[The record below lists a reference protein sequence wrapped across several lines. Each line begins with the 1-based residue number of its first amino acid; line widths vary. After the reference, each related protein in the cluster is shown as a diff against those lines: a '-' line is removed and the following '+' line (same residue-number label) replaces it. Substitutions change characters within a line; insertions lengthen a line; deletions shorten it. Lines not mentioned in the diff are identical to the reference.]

1 MQEGGVVN
9 PGPLAS
15 DSLSQ
20 QTSSASPLLPT
31 EGSTDSGTPEGTF
44 NFNLLS
50 EDFRAAIGL
59 DIPTLDIPPAF
70 MDFQYRDEEGNLDAD
85 RTFQEYLLQNRTIQ
99 PPVFDENFDG
109 QISEDGTIMFN
120 NQEDLDSYRAYVESM
135 RKEQDEILQD
145 FNSQVESYSSDV
157 DNFNLNR
164 QSYLEKMGRLAT
176 AESLSEALKFR
187 NSQTGEY
194 DLSKLQLNEQKDVQY
209 KVPGVGI
216 TNRAN
221 IKADDLLDYS
231 NYFVPSK
238 TESLL
243 TALETG
249 APTHRNVVSGDG
261 SIVQAPLGSSAILTE
276 EGERWMATSID
287 PEALE
292 LLRNKQY
299 APERVARANDL
310 KKRIDSLSKADDL
323 STGQK
328 MALRDMRVAFEDVK
342 TALSEDL
349 EFTEEEFNDARKSV
363 WARLNREK
371 ALENIVLDFD
381 EWKNL
386 SSQGLQDVISGQTED
401 QLRDSYQDYKG
412 DMEVA
417 IYQDLLT
424 DPSAM
429 LAASYFGDDGFRLFL
444 DDRDAALG
452 ERNTRFQDARL
463 SSRAGIIDLKGSI
476 DAFMTD
482 ASKFETVGTGSI
494 KGGTALRRRVSEEKA
509 DQIEQ
514 EYFAREA
521 ERRLE
526 IQNILDKQT
535 KYATAARFIDTFGQA
550 ALVNDQTQIEDFLQI
565 KSQTRKDIEF
575 VDFVLPAIQSLPQ
588 SAAAQVAGAAAG
600 LATANPYVGAGV
612 TMGIMQG
619 LVTSKTYYNS
629 YLDPRFDDLSES
641 QRRMYAIAFGAAE
654 SAGEGLDYLT
664 MRAGGKLISGGV
676 TGRAIQDAFGRGVYN
691 RFTYLGGRQYETR
704 SALGFAKDLFLGT
717 AGAMGLNVGGE
728 YIAEGGTGLLQY
740 IFERKALGEPI
751 DWAEAMDIAH
761 HDGRI
766 GMYAGLFSGG
776 AITSLQLSVAGI
788 ESTLF
793 EERFNAKAQMLA
805 LAQYIRSGA
814 MDGVENQQDH
824 EQLRRDQ
831 QKLADQKAGRITMSP
846 QEIQDTRDNIGRLT
860 DKAARENQR
869 LANQFEKLRQ
879 EGRFDVIAEM
889 IAMDNREMFLD
900 WALSFDKRQIVVD
913 ASGRA
918 RTKDG
923 RFAGGYGSRMD
934 SQLQGITEQQKKKFR
949 EELNELRA
957 LKKVRRVMVD
967 LGMVVGTP
975 ISSGRASLVAQTE
988 SPEQGYILL
997 ADEEGNMVLNIDE
1010 ATLEA
1015 LPQEQQELLK
1025 EAAEYAVNAKGQAR
1039 IVVHTNKRSLQIATG
1054 VKNAA
1059 YLEASEEQRRNGMQD
1074 EVHVLLEDGGEVR
1087 YRTDLVH
1094 EAGHFRFRDSVNDD
1108 AARKKMVEE
1117 LTQLANQKP
1126 GSFLNELYNAV
1137 QDAYKGKSV
1146 EDQEKELINHF
1157 VQAVAQGATVVKNSV
1172 LKADL
1177 SELTGGL
1184 ERWGMADLFGKKK
1197 VSSLDA
1203 VIMAQQFAQEVS
1215 KTTELYGAF
1224 TRQDFENLAE
1234 HQKQQ
1239 QELEQKQYSPQEEG
1253 EVDDSI
1259 AAMESRTLGGST
1271 FLQNAT
1277 IQYSQVFDDL
1287 SPGGRGKQRQRFKEI
1302 TVKDYNHFRNF
1313 YIKMTGNGSVPS
1325 NMMAMKYEKDGK
1337 VYNLRP
1343 PRLRTDRQGNIIQ
1356 MQAPKI
1362 EGYNA
1367 RVVRTRVE
1375 SAQFEKEGLE
1385 ALGAKNDLLR
1395 EEFSKSVVVGMT
1407 NPDSFF
1413 PLELLQRKNETGIP
1427 LHRGLSAQERLAAT
1441 DHAIANIQALN
1452 RSDITRE
1459 QVKERGRWL
1468 SIEDN
1473 QDIFNMAGGE
1483 YQTREQKIDLLQEGA
1498 EGLGLF
1504 AYEMFPAGSNVRE
1517 DRHRHFGLA
1526 TNEELD
1532 SALSF
1537 LKNARSGVKLETPL
1551 RDISKPLENKIIGS
1565 KNAVRTIPDS
1575 ELKNI
1580 GLEYV
1585 SESVYDALVT
1595 QYGIDFMRTVV
1606 ITAHNLDRTRVGPV
1620 KAKMTLPEG
1629 GQSSF
1634 SSANNKDSG
1643 LVGGPAGPAHLAEKG
1658 VALLHSNTNAASSQ
1672 EIVKN
1677 AEIAA
1682 QQGYLGYALLFRVL
1696 SEKNSFNNPKVM
1708 SILIDMLIQYSEQ
1721 SDAGRARV
1729 AEVIESFMENT
1740 YASEEIDISVFIPS
1754 EMRDDSQQGV
1764 ESYKYTQSVFD
1775 RYKMYIL
1782 KGVLDSEGLSVQDGK
1797 LKVSEEGVIN
1807 LLNLLKGASEKIG
1820 FGDRGAFVSKIL
1832 QSKGGVSAKGNFVSE
1847 QQFLDAI
1854 NDPKFKNAES
1864 GDVVAVSFADIST
1877 DENGLL
1883 RTQPVEDITKN
1894 ISGVDK
1900 GRVAYKFGV
1909 MGSAGFKLVKKFMP
1923 PTPELPFEPR
1933 AKMTTKGTLQQTGV
1947 DAKSLESRRLGGRV
1961 YVEGGDSWTASTAT
1975 PYGAALQRA
1984 ALRFQDKFSDVMLLQ
1999 QDIEVFRGS
2008 KVPQSQDFEMAMDT
2022 YYGIVRNDLENI
2034 EGFLNDINTKRKSF
2048 GITSDQLSDYLYA
2061 RHAIERNKFISDR
2074 TEGANESGSGMTNER
2089 AEEILNE
2096 LESAEMRILAN
2107 DVYKIIEYTR
2117 NFMVDGGL
2125 ETRSIVEEWRNR
2137 FENYVPLNGL
2147 AVDEMDEATTHY
2159 PTGGAGMA
2167 IYGPSVRKA
2176 VGRESKTGANIIG
2189 NVVMQAMATAQR
2201 ARKDQAMLKL
2211 YRLIDNN
2218 PNSDVWSVHGPK
2230 NPIMSMGKR
2239 LSDQQAKARQDV
2251 VPIRI
2256 NGKQHFIKF
2265 KDVSHAQALNG
2276 MTVEKLDATSRAMA
2290 KYTGFLRNSYTVYNP
2305 AFFISNFARD
2315 FQSAIYNA
2323 AAEIERE
2330 GGILEGYGL
2339 SVKDFNKALA
2349 KTTFTSLGMLLKS
2362 AHGGDMS
2369 AEMQAYMEEWEASGG
2384 RTGWSYSDTLN
2395 KLVTELGDKTVD
2407 KSKTGEAV
2415 ARAWGSTGGAM
2426 LGYVESINEAFEN
2439 SIRLAAY
2446 IEARKAGM
2454 TKERSAQLS
2463 KNITVNFNKSGN
2475 LTPSINS
2482 YFLFF
2487 NAAVQGMSRFNRSF
2501 GNLKSEVDEKGDKRG
2516 AIGRLPASVK
2526 MGVGIIMFEYAK
2538 TIINVLM
2545 SAVDD
2550 DDELYY
2556 TKIADYRK
2564 QRGSIFML
2572 GPRDPLVVPL
2582 PYGMNLF
2589 NNIGTMLGEMTMG
2602 VRSPESAAAFFALS
2616 AHASFSPISFGQGDN
2631 LLATA
2636 VSTALPSAL
2645 KPAAEVAFNSTY
2657 FGGKVFQEQYPFG
2670 TETPEYTLA
2679 FRSPDFVVDMAQ
2691 YLNEMSGGREKISG
2705 DMNFNPDP
2713 YYYLLISLTGGAG
2726 KFASDVVDL
2735 GYTGSQVVK
2744 NAINET
2750 TDSKGFLQALID
2762 TEKPRIRRS
2771 DIPIVKILY
2780 GEASRFFDY
2789 DLFIENRQDV
2799 EQFVAQAKAYQEGED
2814 VTVEGLNFVGI
2825 NQLRKDLKS
2834 TEEML
2839 DAIRSFKK
2847 QLRDSDE
2854 IDYIK
2859 RMNMLYDL
2867 GEEERKAI
2875 MYFNARYY
2883 DLRGQYV
2890 DPKPQGLIP
2899 TETVKQALGIYE
2911 Q

>member
-9 PGPLAS
+9 PDLQAS

-20 QTSSASPLLPT
+20 QTLSASPLLPT
-31 EGSTDSGTPEGTF
+31 EGSTGSDTPEGTF
-44 NFNLLS
+44 NFGLLRP
-50 EDFRAAIGL
+50 EFQDAMGL
-59 DIPTLDIPPAF
+59 EIPDLQLPEIITN
-70 MDFQYRDEEGNLDAD
+70 FQYRDEEGKIDFQGAFDAYALEREGD
-85 RTFQEYLLQNRTIQ
+85 DPDDILSGFQSEIQTPVIQAAEAYDASIPEFNVRSNQYLQ
-99 PPVFDENFDG
+99 
-109 QISEDGTIMFN
+109 
-120 NQEDLDSYRAYVESM
+120 
-135 RKEQDEILQD
+135 
-145 FNSQVESYSSDV
+145 
-157 DNFNLNR
+157 
-164 QSYLEKMGRLAT
+164 KMARMAT
-176 AESLSEALKFR
+176 PESLSSALKVR
-187 NSQTGEY
+187 DVQTGEY

-209 KVPGVGI
+209 KVPGIGL
-216 TNRAN
+216 TNQAM
-221 IKADDLLDYS
+221 IMADDLLDYS
-231 NYFVPSK
+231 KYFERGEDDKGRTISV
-238 TESLL
+238 
-243 TALETG
+243 
-249 APTHRNVVSGDG
+249 
-261 SIVQAPLGSSAILTE
+261 LTE
-276 EGERWMATSID
+276 EGQRWMATEVD
-287 PEALE
+287 PEAMN
-292 LLRNKQY
+292 LLRERQY
-299 APERVARANDL
+299 SPERIQRANAL
-310 KKRIDSLSKADDL
+310 KAKIDNLEGMEEL
-323 STGQK
+323 STGQR
-328 MALRDMRVAFEDVK
+328 MGLRDLKKKFEEVK
-342 TALSEDL
+342 SALSEELD
-349 EFTEEEFNDARKSV
+349 FTEEDFNNARKSV
-363 WARLNREK
+363 WTTLNREK
-371 ALENIVLDFD
+371 ALSNVVLEFD

-386 SSQGLQDVISGQTED
+386 SSRGLQDIRAGQTED
-401 QLRDSYQDYKG
+401 QLKDSYQDYKG
-412 DMEVA
+412 EMEVA
-417 IYQDLLT
+417 IYKDLLN

-429 LAASYFGDDGFRLFL
+429 LAASYFKDDGFKLFL
-444 DDRDAALG
+444 DDRETALG
-452 ERNTRFQDARL
+452 ERNSRFEDARL
-463 SSRAGIIDLKGSI
+463 SWKAGIIDLQGSI
-476 DAFMTD
+476 DA
-482 ASKFETVGTGSI
+482 VGLDLATSGPKYYTSAGMLGPTSAMP
-494 KGGTALRRRVSEEKA
+494 KAKSEAEA
-509 DQIEQ
+509 ERLEQ
-514 EYFAREA
+514 EYFAREI
-521 ERRLE
+521 ERRGE
-526 IQNILDKQT
+526 IAELLDQQT
-535 KYATAARFIDTFGQA
+535 KYATAAKFIDVFGQS
-550 ALVNDQTQIEDFLQI
+550 ALVNDGSQLESFMDI
-565 KSQTRKDIEF
+565 KSQTRQDIEF
-575 VDFVLPAIQSLPQ
+575 VDYVLPAIQSLPQ
-588 SAAAQVAGAAAG
+588 SGAAQLAGIAAGAV
-600 LATANPYVGAGV
+600 TANPYVGASV

-629 YLDPRFDDLSES
+629 YLDPSFNDLPES

-664 MRAGGKLISGGV
+664 MRAGAKLISGGV
-676 TGRAIQDAFGRGVYN
+676 TGRAIQDAFGRGVYS
-691 RFTYLGGRQYETR
+691 RFTYLGAGNYETR
-704 SALGFAKDLFLGT
+704 TALGFAKDLFLGT
-717 AGAMGLNVGGE
+717 AGAMGLNAGGE
-728 YIAEGGTGLLQY
+728 YIAEGATGLLQY

-766 GMYAGLFSGG
+766 GIYAGLFSGG
-776 AITSLQLSVAGI
+776 GITSVQLAKAGI

-805 LAQYIRSGA
+805 RAQYIRSGA

-824 EQLRRDQ
+824 EELKRDQ
-831 QKLADQKAGRITMSP
+831 KKLADQEAGRITMSP
-846 QEIQDTRDNIGRLT
+846 QEVQDTRDNIGRLT
-860 DKAARENQR
+860 EKAARENQR
-869 LANQFEKLRQ
+869 LADQFEKLRQ
-879 EGRFDVIAEM
+879 AGRYDLIAEL
-889 IAMDNREMFLD
+889 IALDNREMFLD

-913 ASGRA
+913 GMGAA
-918 RTKDG
+918 RTEDG
-923 RFAGGYGSRMD
+923 RLASGYGSRMD
-934 SQLQGITEQQKKKFR
+934 SQLQGITEEQKEKYRK
-949 EELNELRA
+949 ELNEVRSRKRMARGFMEAGQDWNRLYLDENNVLRGEQ
-957 LKKVRRVMVD
+957 LSR
-967 LGMVVGTP
+967 
-975 ISSGRASLVAQTE
+975 ISSRAYLNTQTE
-988 SPEQGYILL
+988 SAENGFVLL
-997 ADEEGNMVLNIDE
+997 ADEEGNMVLNIDK
-1010 ATLEA
+1010 ATLES
-1015 LPQEQQELLK
+1015 LPQEQQELLE
-1025 EAAEYAVNAKGQAR
+1025 EAAQYAVNAKGGAR
-1039 IVVHTNKRSLQIATG
+1039 VVVHNTRESLKKATG
-1054 VKNAA
+1054 VSNAA
-1059 YLEASEEQRRNGMQD
+1059 YLEASEEQRRNGVQD
-1074 EVHVLLEDGGEVR
+1074 EIHVVLEEGGAEQFRV
-1087 YRTDLVH
+1087 DLVH
-1094 EAGHFRFRDSVNDD
+1094 EMGHFRFRDAVNNE
-1108 AARKKMVEE
+1108 ASRKKMVAEITE
-1117 LTQLANQKP
+1117 LANKRP
-1126 GSFLNELYNAV
+1126 GSFVSELYRAV
-1137 QDAYKGKSV
+1137 QDYYSERSI
-1146 EDQEKELINHF
+1146 EDVEKELINHF
-1157 VQAVAQGATVVKNSV
+1157 VQAVAQGATVVNNKV
-1172 LKADL
+1172 LSADL
-1177 SELTGGL
+1177 SQITGGL
-1184 ERWGMADLFGKKK
+1184 ERWGLADLFGTKKIT
-1197 VSSLDA
+1197 SLDA
-1203 VIMAQQFAQEVS
+1203 IIIAQQFAREIS
-1215 KTTELYGAF
+1215 KTSEFYGAF

-1239 QELEQKQYSPQEEG
+1239 KELEQKQYSPQEEG

-1259 AAMESRTLGGST
+1259 VAMESRTLGGGNT

-1277 IQYSQVFDDL
+1277 ITYLQMFDDL
-1287 SPGGRGKQRQRFKEI
+1287 SPRARGEQRARTKEV
-1302 TVKDYNHFRNF
+1302 TVKDYNHFRNL

-1325 NMMAMKYEKDGK
+1325 NMMKMRYEKDGK

-1343 PRLRTDRQGNIIQ
+1343 PRLRTDRQGNIIE
-1356 MQAPKI
+1356 MKAPKI

-1367 RVVRTRVE
+1367 RTVRNRVNR
-1375 SAQFEKEGLE
+1375 AQFEKQGLR
-1385 ALGAKNDLLR
+1385 ALQAKNDLLR
-1395 EEFSKSVVVGMT
+1395 QEFNSSVVKGLT
-1407 NPDSFF
+1407 NSESFM
-1413 PLELLQRKNETGIP
+1413 PLELLQRKNETGMP
-1427 LHRGLSAQERLAAT
+1427 LHSGLNAQERLAAT

-1459 QVKERGRWL
+1459 QIEERGKWL

-1473 QDIFNMAGGE
+1473 QDIFNMAGGK
-1483 YQTREQKIDLLQEGA
+1483 YQTRAEKIDLLQEGA
-1498 EGLGLF
+1498 EELGLF

-1537 LKNARSGVKLETPL
+1537 LKNARAGVKLETPL
-1551 RDISKPLENKIIGS
+1551 RNISKPLENKILGS
-1565 KNAVRTIPDS
+1565 KNALRTIPDS

-1580 GLEYV
+1580 ATQYV

-1595 QYGIDFMRTVV
+1595 QYGIDFMRNVV

-1620 KAKMTLPEG
+1620 RAKMTLPEG
-1629 GQSSF
+1629 GQFSF
-1634 SSANNKDSG
+1634 SSTNNKDSG

-1658 VALLHSNTNAASSQ
+1658 VSLLHSNTNAASSQ

-1708 SILIDMLIQYSEQ
+1708 SILIDMLIQYSQQ
-1721 SDAGRARV
+1721 SNAGRARV

-1740 YASEEIDISVFIPS
+1740 YASEEIDIEVFIPS

-1764 ESYKYTQSVFD
+1764 ESYKYTQSIFD

-1797 LKVSEEGVIN
+1797 LKVSEAGVIN

-1832 QSKGGVSAKGNFVSE
+1832 QSKGGVSAKGNFISE

-1854 NDPKFKNAES
+1854 NDPKFKNAEA

-1961 YVEGGDSWTASTAT
+1961 YVEGGDSWTASTPT
-1975 PYGAALQRA
+1975 PYGSTLQVA
-1984 ALRFQDKFSDVMLLQ
+1984 ALRFQDKFSDVLLLQ
-1999 QDIEVFRGS
+1999 QDVEVFKGS

-2022 YYGIVRNDLENI
+2022 YYGIVRKDLEDI
-2034 EGFLNDINTKRKSF
+2034 EGFLEAINTKRKSF
-2048 GITSDQLSDYLYA
+2048 NITSNQLSDYLYA
-2061 RHAIERNKFISDR
+2061 RHAIERNKFIFDR
-2074 TEGANESGSGMTNER
+2074 TDGENESGSGMTNER
-2089 AEEILNE
+2089 AEEILDE

-2211 YRLIDNN
+2211 YRLIDSN
-2218 PNSDVWSVHGPK
+2218 PNSSVWSVHGPK

-2239 LSDQQAKARQDV
+2239 LNDQQAKARQDV

-2276 MTVEKLDATSRAMA
+2276 MTVEKLDVTSRTMA

-2315 FQSAIYNA
+2315 FHSALYNA

-2339 SVKDFNKALA
+2339 SVKDFNKALT
-2349 KTTFTSLGMLLKS
+2349 KTTFTTLGMLLKS
-2362 AHGGDMS
+2362 THGGDMS
-2369 AEMQAYMEEWEASGG
+2369 AEMQAYMEEWQASGG

-2395 KLVTELGDKTVD
+2395 KLVEELEDKTVD
-2407 KSKTGEAV
+2407 KSKAGEAV
-2415 ARAWGSTGGAM
+2415 AKAWGTTGGAM
-2426 LGYVESINEAFEN
+2426 LGYVESINDAFEN

-2446 IEARKAGM
+2446 IEARRAGM

-2463 KNITVNFNKSGN
+2463 KNITVNFNKSGT
-2475 LTPSINS
+2475 LSPSINS

-2487 NAAVQGMSRFNRSF
+2487 NAAVQGMARFNRTF
-2501 GNLKSEVDEKGDKRG
+2501 GALKSEVDEKGDKRG
-2516 AIGRLPASVK
+2516 AIGRLPAPVK
-2526 MGVGIIMFEYAK
+2526 MGAGIIMFEYAK
-2538 TIINVLM
+2538 AIINILI
-2545 SAVDD
+2545 SGVDD

-2572 GPRDPLVVPL
+2572 GPRDPLIVPL
-2582 PYGMNLF
+2582 PYGMNMF
-2589 NNIGTMLGEMTMG
+2589 NNIGTVLGEMTMG
-2602 VRSPESAAAFFALS
+2602 VRSPESAAAFLALS

-2657 FGGKVFQEQYPFG
+2657 FGGKVYQEQYPFG

-2705 DMNFNPDP
+2705 DINFNPDP

-2726 KFASDVVDL
+2726 KFAADVVDL

-2750 TDSKGFLQALID
+2750 TDSKGFLEALRD
-2762 TEKPRIRRS
+2762 TEKPVIRRN

-2789 DLFIENRQDV
+2789 DLFTENRKDV

-2814 VTVEGLNFVGI
+2814 VTVEGLNFVGV
-2825 NQLRKDLKS
+2825 NQLKSDLKQ
-2834 TEEML
+2834 TEDML
-2839 DAIRSFKK
+2839 TAIRDFKK
-2847 QLRDSDE
+2847 QLRDNDE

-2883 DLRGQYV
+2883 DLRGQYI

-2899 TETVKQALGIYE
+2899 VETVKQALGIYE
-2911 Q
+2911 

>member
-9 PGPLAS
+9 PDLQAS

-20 QTSSASPLLPT
+20 QTLSASPLLPT
-31 EGSTDSGTPEGTF
+31 EGSTGSDTPEGTF
-44 NFNLLS
+44 NFGLLRP
-50 EDFRAAIGL
+50 EFQDAMGL
-59 DIPTLDIPPAF
+59 EIPDLQLPEIITN
-70 MDFQYRDEEGNLDAD
+70 FQYRDEEGKIDFQGAFDAYALEREGD
-85 RTFQEYLLQNRTIQ
+85 DPDDILSGFQSEIQTPVIQAAEAYDASIPEFNVRSNQYLQ
-99 PPVFDENFDG
+99 
-109 QISEDGTIMFN
+109 
-120 NQEDLDSYRAYVESM
+120 
-135 RKEQDEILQD
+135 
-145 FNSQVESYSSDV
+145 
-157 DNFNLNR
+157 
-164 QSYLEKMGRLAT
+164 KMARMAT
-176 AESLSEALKFR
+176 PESLSSALKVR
-187 NSQTGEY
+187 DVQTGEY

-209 KVPGVGI
+209 KVPGIGL
-216 TNRAN
+216 TNQAM
-221 IKADDLLDYS
+221 IMADDLLDYS
-231 NYFVPSK
+231 KYFERGEDDKGRTISV
-238 TESLL
+238 
-243 TALETG
+243 
-249 APTHRNVVSGDG
+249 
-261 SIVQAPLGSSAILTE
+261 LTE
-276 EGERWMATSID
+276 EGQRWMATEVD
-287 PEALE
+287 PEAMN
-292 LLRNKQY
+292 LLRERQY
-299 APERVARANDL
+299 SPERIQRANAL
-310 KKRIDSLSKADDL
+310 KAKIDNLEGMEEL
-323 STGQK
+323 STGQR
-328 MALRDMRVAFEDVK
+328 MGLRDLKKKFEEVK
-342 TALSEDL
+342 SALSEELD
-349 EFTEEEFNDARKSV
+349 FTEEDFNNARKSV
-363 WARLNREK
+363 WTTLNREK
-371 ALENIVLDFD
+371 ALSNVVLEFD

-386 SSQGLQDVISGQTED
+386 SSRGLQDIRAGQTED
-401 QLRDSYQDYKG
+401 QLKDSYQDYKG
-412 DMEVA
+412 EMEVA
-417 IYQDLLT
+417 IYKDLLN

-429 LAASYFGDDGFRLFL
+429 LAASYFKDDGFKLFL
-444 DDRDAALG
+444 DDRETALG
-452 ERNTRFQDARL
+452 ERNSRFEDARL
-463 SSRAGIIDLKGSI
+463 SWKAGIIDLQGSI
-476 DAFMTD
+476 DA
-482 ASKFETVGTGSI
+482 VGLDLATSGPKYYTSAGMLGPTSAMP
-494 KGGTALRRRVSEEKA
+494 KAKSEAEA
-509 DQIEQ
+509 ERLEQ
-514 EYFAREA
+514 EYFAREI
-521 ERRLE
+521 ERRGE
-526 IQNILDKQT
+526 IAELLDQQT
-535 KYATAARFIDTFGQA
+535 KYATAAKFIDVFGQS
-550 ALVNDQTQIEDFLQI
+550 ALVNDGSQLESFMDI
-565 KSQTRKDIEF
+565 KSQTRQDIEF
-575 VDFVLPAIQSLPQ
+575 VDYVLPAIQSLPQ
-588 SAAAQVAGAAAG
+588 SGAAQLAGIAAGAV
-600 LATANPYVGAGV
+600 TANPYVGASV

-629 YLDPRFDDLSES
+629 YLDPSFNDLPES

-664 MRAGGKLISGGV
+664 MRAGAKLISGGV
-676 TGRAIQDAFGRGVYN
+676 TGRAIQDAFGRGVYS
-691 RFTYLGGRQYETR
+691 RFTYLGAGNYETR
-704 SALGFAKDLFLGT
+704 TALGFAKDLFLGT
-717 AGAMGLNVGGE
+717 AGAMGLNAGGE
-728 YIAEGGTGLLQY
+728 YIAEGATGLLQY

-766 GMYAGLFSGG
+766 GIYAGLFSGG
-776 AITSLQLSVAGI
+776 GITSVQLAKAGI

-805 LAQYIRSGA
+805 RAQYIRSGA

-824 EQLRRDQ
+824 EELKRDQ
-831 QKLADQKAGRITMSP
+831 KKLADQEAGRITMSP
-846 QEIQDTRDNIGRLT
+846 QEVQDTRDNIGRLT
-860 DKAARENQR
+860 EKAARENQR
-869 LANQFEKLRQ
+869 LADQFEKLRQ
-879 EGRFDVIAEM
+879 AGRYDLIAEL
-889 IAMDNREMFLD
+889 IALDNREMFLD

-913 ASGRA
+913 GMGAA
-918 RTKDG
+918 RTEDG
-923 RFAGGYGSRMD
+923 RLASGYGSRMD
-934 SQLQGITEQQKKKFR
+934 SQLQGITEEQKEKYRK
-949 EELNELRA
+949 ELNEVRSRKRMARGFMEAGQDWNRLYLDENNVLRGEQ
-957 LKKVRRVMVD
+957 LSR
-967 LGMVVGTP
+967 
-975 ISSGRASLVAQTE
+975 ISSRAYLNTQTE
-988 SPEQGYILL
+988 SAENGFVLL
-997 ADEEGNMVLNIDE
+997 ADEEGNMVLNIDK
-1010 ATLEA
+1010 ATLES
-1015 LPQEQQELLK
+1015 LPQEQQELLE
-1025 EAAEYAVNAKGQAR
+1025 EAAQYAVNAKGGAR
-1039 IVVHTNKRSLQIATG
+1039 VVVHNTRESLKKATG
-1054 VKNAA
+1054 VSNAA
-1059 YLEASEEQRRNGMQD
+1059 YLEASEEQRRNGVQD
-1074 EVHVLLEDGGEVR
+1074 EIHVVLEEGGAEQFRV
-1087 YRTDLVH
+1087 DLVH
-1094 EAGHFRFRDSVNDD
+1094 EMGHFRFRDAVNNE
-1108 AARKKMVEE
+1108 ASRKKMVAEITE
-1117 LTQLANQKP
+1117 LANKRP
-1126 GSFLNELYNAV
+1126 GSFVSELYRAV
-1137 QDAYKGKSV
+1137 QDYYSERSI
-1146 EDQEKELINHF
+1146 EDVEKELINHF
-1157 VQAVAQGATVVKNSV
+1157 VQAVAQGATVVNNKV
-1172 LKADL
+1172 LSADL
-1177 SELTGGL
+1177 SQITGGL
-1184 ERWGMADLFGKKK
+1184 ERWGLADLFGTKKIT
-1197 VSSLDA
+1197 SLDA
-1203 VIMAQQFAQEVS
+1203 IIIAQQFAREIS
-1215 KTTELYGAF
+1215 KTSEFYGAF

-1239 QELEQKQYSPQEEG
+1239 KELEQKQYSPQEEG

-1259 AAMESRTLGGST
+1259 VAMESRTLGGGNT

-1277 IQYSQVFDDL
+1277 ITYLQMFDDL
-1287 SPGGRGKQRQRFKEI
+1287 SPRARGEQRARTKEV
-1302 TVKDYNHFRNF
+1302 TVKDYNHFRNL

-1325 NMMAMKYEKDGK
+1325 NMMKMRYEKDGK

-1343 PRLRTDRQGNIIQ
+1343 PRLRTDRQGNIIE
-1356 MQAPKI
+1356 MKAPKI

-1367 RVVRTRVE
+1367 RTVRNRVNR
-1375 SAQFEKEGLE
+1375 AQFEKQGLR
-1385 ALGAKNDLLR
+1385 ALQAKNDLLR
-1395 EEFSKSVVVGMT
+1395 QEFNSSVVKGLT
-1407 NPDSFF
+1407 NSESFM
-1413 PLELLQRKNETGIP
+1413 PLELLQRKNETGMP
-1427 LHRGLSAQERLAAT
+1427 LHSGLNAQERLAAT

-1459 QVKERGRWL
+1459 QIEERGKWL

-1473 QDIFNMAGGE
+1473 QDIFNMAGGK
-1483 YQTREQKIDLLQEGA
+1483 YQTRAEKIDLLQEGA
-1498 EGLGLF
+1498 EELGLF

-1537 LKNARSGVKLETPL
+1537 LKNARAGVKLETPL
-1551 RDISKPLENKIIGS
+1551 RNISKPLENKILGS
-1565 KNAVRTIPDS
+1565 KNALRTIPDS

-1580 GLEYV
+1580 ATQYV

-1595 QYGIDFMRTVV
+1595 QYGIDFMRNVV

-1620 KAKMTLPEG
+1620 RAKMTLPEG
-1629 GQSSF
+1629 GQFSF
-1634 SSANNKDSG
+1634 SSTNNKDSG

-1658 VALLHSNTNAASSQ
+1658 VSLLHSNTNAASSQ

-1708 SILIDMLIQYSEQ
+1708 SILIDMLIQYSQQ
-1721 SDAGRARV
+1721 SNAGRARV

-1740 YASEEIDISVFIPS
+1740 YASEEIDIEVFIPS

-1764 ESYKYTQSVFD
+1764 ESYKYTQSIFD

-1797 LKVSEEGVIN
+1797 LKVSEAGVIN

-1832 QSKGGVSAKGNFVSE
+1832 QSKGGVSAKGNFISE

-1854 NDPKFKNAES
+1854 NDPKFKNAEA

-1961 YVEGGDSWTASTAT
+1961 YVEGGDSWTASTPT
-1975 PYGAALQRA
+1975 PYGSTLQVA
-1984 ALRFQDKFSDVMLLQ
+1984 ALRFQDKFSDVLLLQ
-1999 QDIEVFRGS
+1999 QDVEVFKGS

-2022 YYGIVRNDLENI
+2022 YYGIVRKDLEDI
-2034 EGFLNDINTKRKSF
+2034 EGFLEAINTKRKSF
-2048 GITSDQLSDYLYA
+2048 NITSNQLSDYLYA
-2061 RHAIERNKFISDR
+2061 RHAIERNKFIFDR
-2074 TEGANESGSGMTNER
+2074 TDGENESGSGMTNER
-2089 AEEILNE
+2089 AEEILDE

-2211 YRLIDNN
+2211 YRLIDSN
-2218 PNSDVWSVHGPK
+2218 PNSSVWSVHGPK

-2239 LSDQQAKARQDV
+2239 LNDQQAKARQDV

-2276 MTVEKLDATSRAMA
+2276 MTVEKLDVTSRTMA

-2315 FQSAIYNA
+2315 FHSALYNA

-2339 SVKDFNKALA
+2339 SVKEFNKALS
-2349 KTTFTSLGMLLKS
+2349 KTTFTTLGMLLKS
-2362 AHGGDMS
+2362 THGGDMS
-2369 AEMQAYMEEWEASGG
+2369 AEMQAYMEEWQASGG

-2395 KLVTELGDKTVD
+2395 KLVEELEDKTVD
-2407 KSKTGEAV
+2407 KSKAGEAV
-2415 ARAWGSTGGAM
+2415 AKAWGTTGGAM
-2426 LGYVESINEAFEN
+2426 LGYVESINDAFEN

-2446 IEARKAGM
+2446 IEARRAGM

-2463 KNITVNFNKSGN
+2463 KNITVNFNKSGT
-2475 LTPSINS
+2475 LSPSINS

-2487 NAAVQGMSRFNRSF
+2487 NAAVQGMARFNRTF
-2501 GNLKSEVDEKGDKRG
+2501 GALKSEVDEKGDKRG
-2516 AIGRLPASVK
+2516 AIGRLPAPVK
-2526 MGVGIIMFEYAK
+2526 MGAGIIMFEYAK
-2538 TIINVLM
+2538 AIINILI
-2545 SAVDD
+2545 SGVDD

-2572 GPRDPLVVPL
+2572 GPRDPLIVPL
-2582 PYGMNLF
+2582 PYGMNMF
-2589 NNIGTMLGEMTMG
+2589 NNIGTVLGEMTMG
-2602 VRSPESAAAFFALS
+2602 VRSPESAAAFLALS

-2657 FGGKVFQEQYPFG
+2657 FGGKVYQEQYPFG

-2705 DMNFNPDP
+2705 DINFNPDP

-2726 KFASDVVDL
+2726 KFAADVVDL

-2750 TDSKGFLQALID
+2750 TDSKGFLEALRD
-2762 TEKPRIRRS
+2762 TEKPVIRRN

-2789 DLFIENRQDV
+2789 DLFTENRKDV

-2814 VTVEGLNFVGI
+2814 VTVEGLNFVGV
-2825 NQLRKDLKS
+2825 NQLKSDLKQ
-2834 TEEML
+2834 TEDML
-2839 DAIRSFKK
+2839 TAIRDFKK
-2847 QLRDSDE
+2847 QLRDNDE

-2883 DLRGQYV
+2883 DLRGQYI

-2899 TETVKQALGIYE
+2899 VETVKQALGIYE
-2911 Q
+2911 